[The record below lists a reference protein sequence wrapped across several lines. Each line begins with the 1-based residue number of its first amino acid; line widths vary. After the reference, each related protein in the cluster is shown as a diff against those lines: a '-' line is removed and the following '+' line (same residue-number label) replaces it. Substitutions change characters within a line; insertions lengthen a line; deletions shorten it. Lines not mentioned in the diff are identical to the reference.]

1 MKAFRLAPEQRAALQ
16 RDAAP
21 TSVSGMTGVK
31 IFIVL
36 VIIVIV
42 LLMARCGRSSGADC
56 DQLRS
61 SYGDTSNEYRNCLA
75 GNTSGSRTSGGA
87 YGGFSSGGGHK

>member
-1 MKAFRLAPEQRAALQ
+1 MRLGL
-16 RDAAP
+16 
-21 TSVSGMTGVK
+21 
-31 IFIVL
+31 IFGIVL

-42 LLMARCGRSSGADC
+42 LLMARCGRRSGADC

-61 SYGDTSNEYRNCLA
+61 TYGDTSNEYQNCLA
-75 GNTSGSRTSGGA
+75 GNSGSRTSGGA